1 MEAARLGAQ
10 SSHLYG
16 GGLGELDLNSRG
28 KRVFGWDLNDWSW
41 DSERFVA
48 TPVPASVANGLEL
61 NSSPSSSEEAE
72 VVRNDAVRGDSDK
85 RKRVIVIDE
94 DDTED
99 HGLVENSGGALSL
112 RIGGDAVGPRTV
124 ESGGIN
130 EERNGKK
137 IKMQGGSSSGPAC
150 QVQGC
155 GADLAAAK
163 DYHRRH
169 KVCEMHAKANT
180 AVVGNTVQ
188 RFCQQCSRLV
198 YDSTAITSQTH
209 VAICS
214 LGNEWIEYLM
224 QVLFSAVRHKLE
236 ICAFSDHD
244 SVVIFPNPGSLESP

>member
-16 GGLGELDLNSRG
+16 AGLGELDLNSRD

-41 DSERFVA
+41 DSERFIA

-72 VVRNDAVRGDSDK
+72 VEVVRNGAVRGDSDK
-85 RKRVIVIDE
+85 RKRVVVINE
-94 DDTED
+94 DDAED
-99 HGLVENSGGALSL
+99 QDLIENSGGALSL
-112 RIGGDAVGPRTV
+112 RIGGDAVGPRMA

-137 IKMQGGSSSGPAC
+137 IKMHGGSSSGMAC
-150 QVQGC
+150 QVEGC

-169 KVCEMHAKANT
+169 KVCEMHARANT

-198 YDSTAITSQTH
+198 YDSTAITSNT
-209 VAICS
+209 CDD
-214 LGNEWIEYLM
+214 
-224 QVLFSAVRHKLE
+224 LFTRK
-236 ICAFSDHD
+236 
-244 SVVIFPNPGSLESP
+244 